1 MFVLF
6 LLFLPF
12 LSLRILEWELTG
24 PSNPP
29 SARSC
34 GKASYDNRFG
44 RNGLAILAG
53 LDLAA
58 WDAVARS
65 LKLSLAELIGAR
77 N

>member
-1 MFVLF
+1 M
-6 LLFLPF
+6 
-12 LSLRILEWELTG
+12 
-24 PSNPP
+24 
-29 SARSC
+29 
-34 GKASYDNRFG
+34 
-44 RNGLAILAG
+44 LAG